1 MCSERHNEV
10 KRVVNHVQ
18 VVPTRKVRGKAPA
31 GAAAARG
38 KAKGAGRAAEAIAAP
53 AAALDPQDLLPRA
66 DISGAI
72 TPNLADRFGRCG
84 RTFE

>member
-1 MCSERHNEV
+1 LVCYNLHAEGTQNGA
-10 KRVVNHVQ
+10 VQ
-18 VVPTRKVRGKAPA
+18 VVPMRKVRGRAPA
-31 GAAAARG
+31 GAGPAR
-38 KAKGAGRAAEAIAAP
+38 KAKGASAAAQPDEAP

-84 RTFE
+84 MQS